1 MSEQY
6 FVEDVGLLFDQLGL
20 PRTAGRIMGWLL
32 VCEPPHQ
39 SMDELTETLAVS
51 KSAISTA
58 LRLLTQIQL
67 VDRISLPGE
76 RKDHYRINDDAWTN
90 AWRSRQ
96 TQAMVMRQLAER
108 GLELLPPDNPARRKR
123 LEKMRDLYAFFER
136 ELPLLLARWE
146 AEQLE
151 QEV

>member
-39 SMDELTETLAVS
+39 SMDDLTETLAVS

-76 RKDHYRINDDAWTN
+76 RKDHYRISDDAWTN

-151 QEV
+151 QEG